1 MRAGPVSSRRLAE
14 PTLQSY
20 SSSLRF
26 CAAMTERDSEPRAGF
41 RAHGLFVSERPGTL
55 ERFRDGFYA
64 RFVSLSAVLVL

>member
-1 MRAGPVSSRRLAE
+1 MRAGPVSSWRLAE

-26 CAAMTERDSEPRAGF
+26 CAAITEQDSEHTGF
-41 RAHGLFVSERPGTL
+41 LSQSAWGTL

-64 RFVSLSAVLVL
+64 RFVF

>member
-26 CAAMTERDSEPRAGF
+26 CAAMTERDSERMGF
-41 RAHGLFVSERPGTL
+41 LSQS
-55 ERFRDGFYA
+55 A
-64 RFVSLSAVLVL
+64 RVRLSALEMIFTRVLFL